1 MTRALALA
9 VAALVSLCVLT
20 DVAVRAQEEKPKGMV
35 LLTAGGFVGRPN
47 RGPLDPNRDSL
58 LAKLKADF
66 KNGFE
71 FDREM
76 LLALPQGTVT
86 ATTPEL
92 GKEAV
97 FKGPELHEVLRLME
111 AAKVKTRFVAADG
124 YSGYLLPEDI
134 DGSDYILALEA
145 DGKPLGLNGQG
156 PIWLMNTRPE
166 GFTVGA
172 DNRGSHVWGLVYM
185 HIGE

>member
-1 MTRALALA
+1 MTRALVFA
-9 VAALVSLCVLT
+9 VTALVSISMLVPVLAE
-20 DVAVRAQEEKPKGMV
+20 DEMPKPKGMV
-35 LLTAGGFVGRPN
+35 LLTVGGFVGRPN

-71 FDREM
+71 LDREM
-76 LLALPQGTVT
+76 LLALPQGEVT

-92 GKEAV
+92 GKAV
-97 FKGPELHEVLRLME
+97 FRGPELHEVLRLME

-124 YSGYLLPEDI
+124 YSGYLLPQDI